1 MVSNYKK
8 NYIGGNKMFSKKKLA
23 TGLTLSSMLLLA
35 ACGNDAPAKDD
46 ADKEA
51 TGDDTEEV
59 VNVTTE
65 GFPIVEE
72 TIKMTLMAP
81 GTGMAEWKDMP
92 TLIEYAEMTNIELD
106 YMTPP
111 LDDFATR
118 FNLTLAGGDLPDI
131 LFAPGGALTPADEV
145 SYGEQGLLIPLNDLI
160 DNYAPN
166 LKAVLDEMPEVRE
179 GITTPDGNIYALPS
193 IGRGENSPWPTGPLW
208 FNGAFMDE
216 LDEEVPETLDEFYDL
231 LVRFRDDDPNNTGA
245 DDTIPFSNGGLEHP
259 RPWLLSAFGLHD
271 WGVQEL
277 DGEAI
282 YSPMTDNGREYLK
295 FMRKLF
301 DEGLMDEEIFSQS
314 DGMKKAKVES
324 NEVGIFQDW
333 FPFFSTGETEEESM
347 NNPMFKPLTSEFNS
361 ERTVAIGDNYGKGT
375 FAITS
380 ANEHPEATMRWVDWL
395 YTQEGWH
402 FFNSGPAGTTW
413 DWDEDTPEEWTD
425 YKYVPNEYWAE
436 YPEEQPYIRSTEK
449 AIEEGEEYRGT
460 VSPFYAMEHPG
471 APQDYPRSARDPYN
485 PFSDWTKAETAE
497 KIDPYGKVPMP
508 QVYLTNDEID
518 ETRGITGDLETF
530 IEEEEARFIT
540 GQIDPNDDAD
550 WDKYVSTLKNMGVER
565 LLEIYNEALNR

>member
-1 MVSNYKK
+1 MF
-8 NYIGGNKMFSKKKLA
+8 NKRKLA

-35 ACGNDAPAKDD
+35 ACGNNAPADD
-46 ADKEA
+46 VDKEDSGEG
-51 TGDDTEEV
+51 TGEV
-59 VNVTTE
+59 ANLNTE
-65 GFPIVEE
+65 GFPIVDEP
-72 TIKMTLMAP
+72 IKMTLMAP

-92 TLIEYAEMTNIELD
+92 VLIEYADMTNIELD

-131 LFAPGGALTPADEV
+131 LFAPGTALTPADEV

-166 LKAVLDEMPEVRE
+166 LKAILDEMPEVRE

-193 IGRGENSPWPTGPLW
+193 IDRGENSPWPTGPLW
-208 FNGAFMDE
+208 YNGRFMEE

-231 LVRFRDDDPNNTGA
+231 LVRFRDDDPNNNGT

-259 RPWLLSAFGLHD
+259 RTWLLSAFGLHA
-271 WGVQEL
+271 WGLQEL
-277 DGEAI
+277 DGDVI

-295 FMRKLF
+295 FMKKLF

-314 DGMKKAKVES
+314 DEMKKSKVE
-324 NEVGIFQDW
+324 NNQVGIFQDW

-347 NNPMFKPLTSEFNS
+347 RNPMFMPLTSEFS
-361 ERTVAIGDNYGKGT
+361 PERTVAIGDNYRKGT

-395 YTQEGWH
+395 YTQEGWY
-402 FFNSGPAGTTW
+402 FFNAGPAGTTW
-413 DWDEDTPEEWTD
+413 DWDDDTPDEWKD
-425 YKYVPNEYWAE
+425 YKYVPNEYFEE
-436 YPEEQPYIRSTEK
+436 YPEEQPYVRATEK
-449 AIEEGEEYRGT
+449 AIEEGEEYRGS
-460 VSPFYAMEHPG
+460 VSPFYALEHPG
-471 APQDYPRSARDPYN
+471 APQDYPRSARDPEN
-485 PFSDWTKAETAE
+485 PFGAWTKEETAK

-508 QVYLTNDEID
+508 QVYLTKDEVD
-518 ETRGITGDLETF
+518 ETRGIMGDLLTY

-550 WDKYVSTLKNMGVER
+550 WDNYVSTIENMGVER
-565 LLEIYNEALNR
+565 LLEIYNEAMNR